1 MTDEHKIHMQNVAK
15 RLEQNEAIQQ
25 SFEGDNSESNR
36 KFIFQ
41 KVLDEIFLSYVNDNF
56 DFYKKITQGKQKD
69 FIGEVLYQN
78 FKERYGKGDGVG

>member
-1 MTDEHKIHMQNVAK
+1 MKNVEK
-15 RLEQNEAIQQ
+15 RLLESEAIQQ

-69 FIGEVLYQN
+69 FIAEMLYQG
-78 FKERYGKGDGVG
+78 FKEKYGRRDLSP